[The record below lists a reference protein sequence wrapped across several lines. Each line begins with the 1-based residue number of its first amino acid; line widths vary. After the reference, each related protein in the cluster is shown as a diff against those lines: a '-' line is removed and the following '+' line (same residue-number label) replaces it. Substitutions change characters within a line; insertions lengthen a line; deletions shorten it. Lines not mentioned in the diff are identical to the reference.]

1 MKSSIALIVSVVL
14 FAAGCAL
21 LYWTKTNDDPQIIAT
36 KLSERLQQEI
46 QLVDDDVKRIE
57 GKVSSGKYVDEC
69 QYPYYIYQFQSLK
82 YWSDHTFVP
91 SYPAVA
97 DSFKLKLLKYGNSEY
112 VAVKHELKNGY
123 TLVAIIPLYRKYSI
137 TNDYLQT
144 TWNEKIFPSRSFV
157 IHEANASQG
166 EPIIVDKQVVF
177 RVSFV
182 NGEFTF
188 GHALSWIGVALILAS
203 LCYAVYR
210 LMRFFSA
217 LRYADVG
224 FVALFL
230 TLRLLRHVMI
240 TFNFPNDYLHSDLFN
255 PGEFASSNLNG
266 SLGDLWLN
274 ELALL
279 VLCLFIFQH
288 YPKLFLLRVQRR
300 SALLNWTIS
309 VFYALAVLFAFMF
322 PFIVIQTLANNSS
335 IVLDVSHS
343 LSFDTPRVAALGA
356 VLLAGICS
364 FLFAHAFIRLLIGD
378 KKRTRIMISFFI
390 AVIFFVG
397 INEWTGQR
405 YISSVILGTIYI
417 GVVYV
422 AGFSSSLMRLRF
434 STFGYLF
441 ACIFFFS
448 VNGAYAIYHYSWQ
461 QKIDDQFRFAN
472 EFLIDR
478 DIFGE
483 YLLQETAAKISRDV
497 FIQTRVAS
505 PFLNRDAIRQKIR
518 QVFLP
523 GYFNKYDVEIF
534 LFNSSGG
541 SLDEGVS
548 ITFAELIRNNK
559 AATQTGYGDVYYLN
573 SIDGT
578 VAQQYVVAV
587 PVKRSSSIAGYVVLT
602 LGLKRVIPQNVYPE
616 LLVDNRAQQVFREQD
631 LSYVV
636 FSREGILYSAGD
648 FNYEQFDREW
658 LGSID
663 IHTQGFN
670 AAGYDHIA
678 EEDDNG
684 RVAVVSSPETT
695 KTYALGIFSFL
706 MVLGLMLVLVFI
718 LIQGLVNYFR
728 GDKLYF
734 SARVQLYLN
743 LAFFLP
749 LIVVSISTLSLTNRF
764 SQNQL
769 NQEYLDK
776 ARAFGDQLSVT
787 LSEVLESD
795 DVNIPTFNSSV
806 GDLAKLTNM
815 DANVYDKFGVLMAT
829 SQPLIFE
836 NNLLSDYINQS
847 ALQKVRIG
855 DNAFIRTEQAGK
867 LMYYVAYA
875 ALKKPS
881 SGELI
886 GIVGIPF
893 FRSAFSLEKVQ
904 IGIFVNILNTFCL
917 IFIALV
923 ILSYFVSQWL
933 TFPLKFITQSLRRT
947 SLTKTNQPLVWK
959 ADDEIGLMVRE
970 YNQMLFS
977 LSESKAE
984 LEQTQRERA
993 WREIAQQVAHEIK
1006 NPLTPMKLT
1015 LQQLERALQSGK
1027 SSEEKTQKAV
1037 SSLLTQVDTLNEIA
1051 SSFSS
1056 FAKMPEPV
1064 IQKLEITSLIKRI
1077 VDLHSPTGDLSVR
1090 LPHRELYV
1098 MGDEQLLGRTF
1109 SNIILNA
1116 FQAAI
1121 PGRSNPV
1128 VVDVDVAN
1136 KQCVVSIADRG
1147 KGIEPAIAERIFI
1160 PYFTTKKSGSGLGLA
1175 IAKQG
1180 IEQMKGKLW
1189 FETKPGLGTAFF
1201 IELPLIES

>member
-1 MKSSIALIVSVVL
+1 MIYWSKRNDNPQAIAAKVSE
-14 FAAGCAL
+14 
-21 LYWTKTNDDPQIIAT
+21 K
-36 KLSERLQQEI
+36 LQQQVQQVE
-46 QLVDDDVKRIE
+46 DDVKRIQ
-57 GKVSSGKYVDEC
+57 GKISSGKYVEDC
-69 QYPYYIYQFQSLK
+69 HYPYYVYQFQSLK
-82 YWSDHTFVP
+82 YWTDHTFVP
-91 SYPAVA
+91 SYPAVS
-97 DSFKLKLLKYGNSEY
+97 DSFHIKLLKYGNIEY
-112 VAVKHELKNGY
+112 IAVKHELKNGY
-123 TLVAIIPLYRKYSI
+123 ILVSAIPLYRKYNLN
-137 TNDYLQT
+137 NDYLQE
-144 TWNEKIFPSRSFV
+144 TWNHEVFPSGSFT
-157 IHEANASQG
+157 IHESNAAVG
-166 EPIIVDKQVVF
+166 EAITINGSVIFRITFVD
-177 RVSFV
+177 
-182 NGEFTF
+182 GEFSF
-188 GHALSWIGVALILAS
+188 GHVLSLVGVFFIFLAIGYS
-203 LCYAVYR
+203 TYR
-210 LMRFFSA
+210 LMRFFGE
-217 LRYADVG
+217 LRYADIG
-224 FVALFL
+224 FLSLFL
-230 TLRLLRHVMI
+230 ILRGIRYLMI
-240 TFNFPNDYLHSDLFN
+240 EFNFPNDFISSAWFD
-255 PGEFASSNLNG
+255 PAAFASSSLNG

-279 VLCLFIFQH
+279 MICLFIFQH
-288 YPKLFLLRVQRR
+288 YPKLYLLRLQRR
-300 SALLNWTIS
+300 NQILNWIIS
-309 VFYALAVLFAFMF
+309 IMYGLMILFAFMF
-322 PFIVIQTLANNSS
+322 PFIVIQTIANNSS

-343 LSFDTPRVAALGA
+343 LEFNTPRIAAMGA
-356 VLLAGICS
+356 ILLSGVCS
-364 FLFAHAFIRLLIGD
+364 FLFAHALIRLLIGD
-378 KKRTRIMISFFI
+378 KKKIRI
-390 AVIFFVG
+390 AVCFVVAGLIFTL

-405 YISSVILGTIYI
+405 YLSSLIFGAVYFWVIYL
-417 GVVYV
+417 

-441 ACIFFFS
+441 ACIFCFA

-483 YLLQETAAKISRDV
+483 YLLQETAVKISRDV
-497 FIQTRVAS
+497 FIQTRIAN

-534 LFNSSGG
+534 LFNGSGG
-541 SLDEGVS
+541 SLDDGVTL
-548 ITFAELIRNNK
+548 TFAELIKNNK
-559 AATQTGYGDVYYLN
+559 AAMQTGYGDVYYLN
-573 SIDGT
+573 SVGGT

-616 LLVDNRAQQVFREQD
+616 LLVHNRAQQVFREQE

-636 FSREGILYSAGD
+636 FSRDGILYSAGD
-648 FNYEQFDREW
+648 FNYDQFERDW

-663 IHTQGFN
+663 IHTVGFN

-684 RVAVVSSPETT
+684 RVAVVSSPQTT

-706 MVLGLMLVLVFI
+706 MVLGLMLVLIFI

-749 LIVVSISTLSLTNRF
+749 LIIVSVSTLSLTNRF

-769 NQEYLDK
+769 NNEYLDK
-776 ARAFGDQLSVT
+776 ARAFGDQLSMT
-787 LSEVLESD
+787 LSEVLESE

-836 NNLLSDYINQS
+836 NNLLSDYVNQS
-847 ALQKVRIG
+847 ALQKVRLG
-855 DNAFIRTEQAGK
+855 DNAFIRTEQAGNLK
-867 LMYYVAYA
+867 YYVAYA

-881 SGELI
+881 SGELL

-1015 LQQLERALQSGK
+1015 LQQLERALQAGK
-1027 SSEEKTQKAV
+1027 SSEEKTQKAI

-1064 IQKLEITSLIKRI
+1064 IQKLEIISLLKRI
-1077 VDLHSPTGDLSVR
+1077 VDLHSPTGDLV
-1090 LPHRELYV
+1090 LHVPHRELYL

-1116 FQAAI
+1116 FQAAV
-1121 PGRSNPV
+1121 PGRSNRVQV
-1128 VVDVDVAN
+1128 VLETISGY
-1136 KQCVVSIADRG
+1136 CRVSIEDQG

-1189 FETKPGLGTAFF
+1189 FETTPGVGTTFY
-1201 IELPLIES
+1201 IELPLLDQ